1 MRFYS
6 YRWRQA
12 GERFRGGRVGTAHV
26 QCYVN
31 ANFTPSSRL
40 CFLGF
45 DFAELPVFLASGLYA
60 WLTLAICGLCTR
72 WTVAVVRHS
81 YGLLTLRPDEIV
93 TLQKGEPQK
102 GAPIALVG
110 AGTNQTAPL
119 FLSPSIPA
127 HSIAIEREQRARLAG
142 CVHLIPGSDLNCCI
156 ACQARAWES
165 ASSRSQ
171 VTASQHA
178 GRRRVATPSGSLVAF
193 KLTKIPPSARM
204 HD

>member
-1 MRFYS
+1 MPRGSNYWVRVSHCFLMVYVAASISARCNNSLIMRFYS

-119 FLSPSIPA
+119 FRSSPPPYPHIVLPSKGSNVRGWQAVLS
-127 HSIAIEREQRARLAG
+127 
-142 CVHLIPGSDLNCCI
+142 
-156 ACQARAWES
+156 
-165 ASSRSQ
+165 
-171 VTASQHA
+171 
-178 GRRRVATPSGSLVAF
+178 
-193 KLTKIPPSARM
+193 
-204 HD
+204 